1 MQGQF
6 LCFDNGTCIKLVENV
21 VQMGTGRPPLPD
33 NNLDEENDENAD
45 NKEDD
50 GNQNSENSN
59 TNANGEKQNEN
70 AEENR
75 EITQK

>member
-21 VQMGTGRPPLPD
+21 VQMGTGKPPLPD
-33 NNLDEENDENAD
+33 RSINEDNDENAGK
-45 NKEDD
+45 KEDD

-59 TNANGEKQNEN
+59 TITNEEKQNEN

-75 EITQK
+75 EITQE